1 MDTITSALPRAAERI
16 ATLARIGID
25 LDEVTERLERE
36 GVDTFLA
43 SWTDLLTSVEQAL
56 TSARTESQEDGQ

>member
-1 MDTITSALPRAAERI
+1 MVSIPPTSRGWNTPLRSI
-16 ATLARIGID
+16 
-25 LDEVTERLERE
+25 E

-56 TSARTESQEDGQ
+56 TTARTESQEDGQ